1 MAKNENPTP
10 AASGAGAGE
19 TDIINKELSAA
30 LARVHHRLR
39 PWHVYG
45 VLGVCIVAAV
55 LSAVLVH
62 VRDQQRSDAL
72 IQSQVNVSLLIQ
84 LLNNASFSFESLDLY
99 LVAFPSDVY
108 FDLAHNTH
116 KKRHHRNKKLTCD

>member
-10 AASGAGAGE
+10 AASGAGASE
-19 TDIINKELSAA
+19 TNIINKELSAA

-72 IQSQVNVSLLIQ
+72 IQSQVNVSLLMQ
-84 LLNNASFSFESLDLY
+84 LLEIHLFLF
-99 LVAFPSDVY
+99 
-108 FDLAHNTH
+108 
-116 KKRHHRNKKLTCD
+116 